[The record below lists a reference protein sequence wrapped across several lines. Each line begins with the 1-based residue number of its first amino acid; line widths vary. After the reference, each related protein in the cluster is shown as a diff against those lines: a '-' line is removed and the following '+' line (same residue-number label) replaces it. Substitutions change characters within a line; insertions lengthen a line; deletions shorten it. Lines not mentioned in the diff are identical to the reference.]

1 MSCQKKNGE
10 LCEYFRATDFVSP
23 SPATPTPRLHST
35 IPIAANVPTITTNQ
49 VRKHLRVAA
58 NLMIISLELK

>member
-1 MSCQKKNGE
+1 MGLFQ
-10 LCEYFRATDFVSP
+10 ATNL
-23 SPATPTPRLHST
+23 PTF
-35 IPIAANVPTITTNQ
+35 TTYQ